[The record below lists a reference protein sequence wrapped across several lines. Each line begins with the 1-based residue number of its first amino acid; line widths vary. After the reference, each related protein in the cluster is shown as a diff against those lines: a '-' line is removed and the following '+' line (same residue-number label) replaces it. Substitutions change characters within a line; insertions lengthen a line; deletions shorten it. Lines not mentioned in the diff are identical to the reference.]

1 MLQVKNYKLISYTT
15 INLGGVFPVKPKDI
29 PEECSGCCYRRTCDY
44 EFEKCCYLVRRNCLA
59 TQTPSF
65 INVQK

>member
-1 MLQVKNYKLISYTT
+1 MNLISYTT
-15 INLGGVFPVKPKDI
+15 IYEGLTVKPKNMPD
-29 PEECSGCCYRRTCDY
+29 ECSGCCYRRTCDY
-44 EFEKCCYLVRRNCLA
+44 EFEKCGYLVRRNCLA